1 MLAVAGAGW
10 PGIALIVA
18 VVLAV
23 LVRSVGLDA
32 LASRARQARKGAQ
45 RGQSVRAV
53 IGWPWY
59 LVRAVL
65 GVVPAAVVAAS
76 AIVVIGGVG
85 WWAIGTGRWS
95 IAPLAPGEVSGDL
108 PGTQAWVVRALLVV
122 AVVVGL
128 MVVWF
133 GPMCRSTR
141 VGARFVL
148 ATLAPP
154 RVGAVALVLVA
165 LAGAV
170 ALATIIVLGQEVV
183 WWPLPGA
190 PALG

>member
-1 MLAVAGAGW
+1 
-10 PGIALIVA
+10 
-18 VVLAV
+18 
-23 LVRSVGLDA
+23 
-32 LASRARQARKGAQ
+32 
-45 RGQSVRAV
+45 
-53 IGWPWY
+53 
-59 LVRAVL
+59 
-65 GVVPAAVVAAS
+65 
-76 AIVVIGGVG
+76 
-85 WWAIGTGRWS
+85 
-95 IAPLAPGEVSGDL
+95 LAPGEVSGDL

-154 RVGAVALVLVA
+154 RVGALALVLVA

-170 ALATIIVLGQEVV
+170 ALVTVIVLGQEVV

-190 PALG
+190 PSLG